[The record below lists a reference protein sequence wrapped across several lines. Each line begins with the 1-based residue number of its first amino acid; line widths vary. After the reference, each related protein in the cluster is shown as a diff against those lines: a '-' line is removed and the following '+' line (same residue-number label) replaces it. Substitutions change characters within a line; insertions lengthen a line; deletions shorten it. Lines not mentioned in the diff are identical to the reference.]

1 MNKKFSHM
9 MATRPDRPPVKYK
22 LDAVLNLSSKDLTED
37 EARVLARGF
46 KFRPTLA
53 QLPIKDIIISTEAL
67 IKTAK
72 ITPDV
77 ATRMRTKVAKEIDR
91 MQDRERRR
99 PTKQNLTTKEW
110 KAVKNLKMDQER
122 IIIPADKGDKSIV
135 MDYAAKEDKYD
146 AEDDATAILENQTYL
161 DKLDDRIQGHIQVDQ
176 DPAIKHEKTLNAAL
190 TKMWKVGRN
199 QEREPNQ
206 QTQLLLSREL
216 LKDYMTQGAI
226 SPRLKGQL
234 TDHKDEK
241 PLREVSVTRPPTR
254 QSAHSEVK
262 KKENEA
268 PSSDIVRQISPRR
281 RKATE
286 GGFRCYQVT
295 RPQTSQSAQS
305 DIQLIYRTI
314 KDSSERRKR
323 FNPSHQTG
331 QIRWKFSIKL

>member
-1 MNKKFSHM
+1 MTGDLSKIYKKIGATRANINFLTRCRKYKLIPKGFLSKSRISTKKSTQMESRFARVRMREMLNSLHAKLFLLDLDLQAFPNKHSYKYSHEQLLQIQDRTYFTRMKILNKKFSHM

-22 LDAVLNLSSKDLTED
+22 LEAVLNLSSKDLTED

-46 KFRPTLA
+46 KFRPTLT

-72 ITPDV
+72 IAPNV

-176 DPAIKHEKTLNAAL
+176 DPAIKHEK
-190 TKMWKVGRN
+190 
-199 QEREPNQ
+199 
-206 QTQLLLSREL
+206 
-216 LKDYMTQGAI
+216 
-226 SPRLKGQL
+226 
-234 TDHKDEK
+234 
-241 PLREVSVTRPPTR
+241 PLM
-254 QSAHSEVK
+254 QH
-262 KKENEA
+262 
-268 PSSDIVRQISPRR
+268 
-281 RKATE
+281 
-286 GGFRCYQVT
+286 
-295 RPQTSQSAQS
+295 
-305 DIQLIYRTI
+305 
-314 KDSSERRKR
+314 
-323 FNPSHQTG
+323 
-331 QIRWKFSIKL
+331 